1 MEKVSGALWIRSDT
15 LVTQRVEVNF
25 GQHLDPHLV
34 GGLSGYEGGEGMC
47 FLEGGDGHCVRDD
60 LCCFLLRE
68 RRD

>member
-1 MEKVSGALWIRSDT
+1 M
-15 LVTQRVEVNF
+15 VTQRVEDNF
-25 GQHLDPHLV
+25 GQHLDPYLV